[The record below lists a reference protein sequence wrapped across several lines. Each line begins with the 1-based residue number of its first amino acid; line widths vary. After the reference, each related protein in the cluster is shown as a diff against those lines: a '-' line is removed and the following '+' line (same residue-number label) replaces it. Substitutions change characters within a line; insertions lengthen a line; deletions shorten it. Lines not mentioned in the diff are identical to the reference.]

1 MRIMVP
7 MLAHAHEIEQAL
19 LFVARAKEQLKER
32 KQKYDGRV
40 PVGGMIEVPAAA
52 LSVAQF
58 VERLKFLSIG
68 TNDLIQYTLAIDRSD
83 SSVAHLYDHLHPA
96 VLHLIAQTIKGG
108 ARGGVPVSVCG
119 ELAGELEMTELLLGM
134 GLRQYSMHMSQILP
148 VKERL
153 FDLSTKDAA
162 RLAAR
167 VLRESDPI
175 RIRAALEHR
184 GTETAPA
191 PALARPTA

>member
-1 MRIMVP
+1 

-19 LFVARAKEQLKER
+19 AFVARAKEQLKER

-40 PVGGMIEVPAAA
+40 QIGGMIEVPAAA

-58 VERLKFLSIG
+58 VEKLKFLSIG

-96 VLHLIAQTIKGG
+96 VLHLISDTIKGG
-108 ARGGVPVSVCG
+108 ARAGVPVAVCG
-119 ELAGELEMTELLLGM
+119 ELAGELDMTELLLGM
-134 GLRQYSMHMSQILP
+134 GLRQFSMHPSQILP
-148 VKERL
+148 VKEQL
-153 FDLSTKDAA
+153 FGLSTKDAA
-162 RLAAR
+162 RLAVR

-175 RIRAALEHR
+175 RIRAALDYRREPPAQAPVR
-184 GTETAPA
+184 STA
-191 PALARPTA
+191 